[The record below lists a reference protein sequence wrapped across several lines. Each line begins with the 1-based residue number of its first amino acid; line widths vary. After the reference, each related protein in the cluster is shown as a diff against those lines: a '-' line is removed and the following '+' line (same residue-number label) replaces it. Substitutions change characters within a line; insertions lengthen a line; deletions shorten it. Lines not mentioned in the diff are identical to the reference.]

1 MPFVVIMEVGLPLR
15 ADAELT
21 GETESALTLLLEG
34 WEEDDGDNNDD
45 DDDDDDTWGE
55 PIVDALG

>member
-1 MPFVVIMEVGLPLR
+1 MVIMEVGLPLR
-15 ADAELT
+15 TDAELT

-45 DDDDDDTWGE
+45 DDDDDTWGE

>member
-1 MPFVVIMEVGLPLR
+1 MVIMEVGLPLR
-15 ADAELT
+15 ADTELT

-45 DDDDDDTWGE
+45 DDDDTWGE

>member
-1 MPFVVIMEVGLPLR
+1 MVIMEVGLPLR
-15 ADAELT
+15 ADTELT

-45 DDDDDDTWGE
+45 DDTWGE